1 MLERLGTLSAARPRR
16 TLIVLLALVV
26 LAGIVGGPVAGRLE
40 SGGGFTPGSSE
51 SSRADQQFQRAT
63 GEDSTPGIV
72 LLVRGPAADLQH
84 RARSAADEL
93 AQVPGIARTSPAA
106 VSADGAGMLVTGSIR
121 ASANEDDVADGT
133 LTAFEGNRDVSVG
146 GAAVS
151 GLQLGDTI
159 SHDLARA
166 EMLAFPLLFVLSL
179 LFFRGRAAL
188 LPVVVG
194 ITTVLGTFLALTGIN
209 ELHGLNVF
217 ALNLV
222 IGLGIG
228 LAIDYTLFLVTRFR
242 EELGNGTE
250 PRAAVR
256 ATMRTAGRSVAFSAA
271 TVAGAL
277 ATLTV
282 FPLGFAQSM
291 GIAGASVAVVAAM
304 ASLAVSPALL
314 AIWGPKLL
322 RKDVSAAAAHDRWHR
337 IAHFVM
343 RRPGIIAG
351 VTAAVMLAI
360 ALPSLGVRW
369 TPVDASVIPRDKS
382 ARVVSD
388 AIERDF
394 GGAGSTP
401 VTVAVT
407 APSSDA
413 GAVRAFAAEVRGL
426 GHVRSVAAPTYLGSD
441 TWRVTVAV
449 PGDSAGRTAQDVVR
463 AIRDLTPQ
471 FQTAVAGPAAE
482 FVDQQRAIS
491 SRLLPAVLLLGA
503 LTFLVLWLM
512 TGSVVLPAKAIVMNA
527 LTVGAALSP
536 LIFVYQGGRFE
547 HVLGYTSNGGVEPTD
562 FLVTAALVFALSTDY
577 GVFLLGRIKEAR
589 ESGESDREAVAV
601 GVARTGRVVTA
612 AAILLAVAVG
622 AFSTSSVSFIQ
633 QIGIATAIGVLLDA
647 FVVRTLL
654 VPSLMA
660 LLGKW
665 NWWSPKPLRRL
676 HGKAGISEPALQ
688 TPAAD

>member
-1 MLERLGTLSAARPRR
+1 
-16 TLIVLLALVV
+16 
-26 LAGIVGGPVAGRLE
+26 
-40 SGGGFTPGSSE
+40 
-51 SSRADQQFQRAT
+51 
-63 GEDSTPGIV
+63 
-72 LLVRGPAADLQH
+72 
-84 RARSAADEL
+84 
-93 AQVPGIARTSPAA
+93 
-106 VSADGAGMLVTGSIR
+106 
-121 ASANEDDVADGT
+121 
-133 LTAFEGNRDVSVG
+133 
-146 GAAVS
+146 
-151 GLQLGDTI
+151 
-159 SHDLARA
+159 
-166 EMLAFPLLFVLSL
+166 
-179 LFFRGRAAL
+179 
-188 LPVVVG
+188 
-194 ITTVLGTFLALTGIN
+194 
-209 ELHGLNVF
+209 
-217 ALNLV
+217 
-222 IGLGIG
+222 
-228 LAIDYTLFLVTRFR
+228 
-242 EELGNGTE
+242 
-250 PRAAVR
+250 
-256 ATMRTAGRSVAFSAA
+256 MRTAGRTVAFSAA
-271 TVAGAL
+271 TVAAAL

-291 GIAGASVAVVAAM
+291 GIAGATVAVVAAM

-322 RKDVSAAAAHDRWHR
+322 RKDAGAAAAHDRWHR
-337 IAHFVM
+337 LAHFVM

-369 TPVDASVIPRDKS
+369 TPVDSSVIPRDKS

-407 APSSDA
+407 APSSEA
-413 GAVRAFAAEVRGL
+413 AAVRAFGREVRRL
-426 GHVRSVAAPTYLGSD
+426 GHVRSVEAPTYLGKD
-441 TWRVTVAV
+441 TWRVTVAA
-449 PGDSAGRTAQDVVR
+449 PGDSAGQTAQDVVGE
-463 AIRDLTPQ
+463 IRDLTPR
-471 FQTAVAGPAAE
+471 FRMAVTGPAAE

-536 LIFVYQGGRFE
+536 LIFIYQGGRFE
-547 HVLGYTSNGGVEPTD
+547 DVLGYTSNGGVEPTD

-589 ESGESDREAVAV
+589 ESGENDREAVAV

-647 FVVRTLL
+647 VVVRTLL

-676 HGKAGISEPALQ
+676 HGKVAISGPAIE
-688 TPAAD
+688 TRAAD